1 MTLDER
7 NLDQAWDEFLQLDA
21 VQRETHVP
29 ASDDEVLMR
38 DLHAQYRPEAARAE
52 FRERLLQSIPEV
64 VERPDT
70 PASRRVSA
78 VSAAGRRKDWR
89 NAPAWGYLTMAL
101 IVGLLAIAAGYTYMQ
116 TGDDPV
122 PTEEG
127 RSLANGTPGA
137 TDQPIMANVTT
148 VSGQL
153 GVPVNA
159 DDRSVVFSLVT
170 LPPGETYTSSAAGTE
185 LAFAEGGAVTFVAAT
200 ADKHSAISPFVV
212 SNPGTSEASFVLVS
226 ATGDGS
232 PNEVLDNGATI
243 VELTD
248 KPIPM
253 ESATNVAIEVI
264 FGSGSGAVPTSA
276 VSGTTFLTTE
286 DGPLSVSSGGSGVVA
301 DATSEGFRIGSGE
314 LAVIESSGE
323 VTVIE
328 SSTDSPWI
336 MFSVSPAGEAGFAT
350 PVFGTPVTV
359 P

>member
-1 MTLDER
+1 MTDDER
-7 NLDQAWDEFLQLDA
+7 NLDQAWDDFLQLDA
-21 VQRETHVP
+21 TRRATHVP
-29 ASDDEVLMR
+29 ASGNEEMIQG
-38 DLHAQYRPEAARAE
+38 LHAKYRPEAASAE
-52 FRERLLQSIPEV
+52 FRERLLQSIPDV
-64 VERPDT
+64 VKRPDT
-70 PASRRVSA
+70 PAPRRITASTAPARV
-78 VSAAGRRKDWR
+78 RILR
-89 NAPAWGYLTMAL
+89 NAPVWGYLTMAL

-116 TGDDPV
+116 TGDDAL

-137 TDQPIMANVTT
+137 TDQPTMANVTT
-148 VSGQL
+148 VSSQL
-153 GVPVNA
+153 AMPVNG

-170 LPPGETYTSSAAGTE
+170 LPPGATYTSSAAGTE

-253 ESATNVAIEVI
+253 ESATIVAIEVI

-301 DATSEGFRIGSGE
+301 DATSEGFWIGSGE